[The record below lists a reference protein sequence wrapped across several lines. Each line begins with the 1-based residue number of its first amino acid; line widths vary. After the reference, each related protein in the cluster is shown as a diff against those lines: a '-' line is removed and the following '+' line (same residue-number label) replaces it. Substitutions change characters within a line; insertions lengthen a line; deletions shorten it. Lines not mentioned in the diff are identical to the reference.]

1 VDHGEAYGNQG
12 DEAML
17 LNALERLARYLGP
30 CEFILPGE
38 PGKPLPAQLPK
49 VETVLP
55 PHGEFARWSRQF
67 DRFLGLCRRLPLLG
81 RLVREPQ
88 NTTVWKMAA
97 LWFDVRISL
106 WRCGVLKSP
115 GEGLQ
120 PFLEALKDCDLFYGV
135 GAADFNDFWLQGV
148 IYKSWL
154 YTLVSHYVRVSAVS
168 AQGIGPLETKWARR
182 RMAKAFSCLDLLSFR
197 DFSLSQEIVEAEN
210 INQVRYQIVG
220 DEALTLPTGNQEA
233 IEALLRSSGLPA
245 GESFIAVHFRTTD
258 YTQDTSF
265 LEAQIAALLDHIAE
279 IVPHFF
285 VFFPMSHH
293 LHSGIDVDYGA
304 AIKHNMKRKE
314 RFCVAPFHADVRV
327 IKGAVGLAR
336 YSMGLSYHVH
346 VFSFSQGHPAIILFT
361 GDYYR
366 YKSEGLVSFYGKPS
380 VAFDLAKTGNDR
392 ILAAIQELED
402 DYPVAC
408 KHIERVNEQQLF
420 RVNDWTLREIAA
432 MMQKRCAS

>member
-17 LNALERLARYLGP
+17 LNALERLERYLGP

-38 PGKPLPAQLPK
+38 PGKPLPSQLPK

-55 PHGEFARWSRQF
+55 PHREFERWSQQF
-67 DRFLGLCRRLPLLG
+67 AKFLGLCQRLPLLG
-81 RLVREPQ
+81 RVVREPK

-97 LWFDVRISL
+97 LWIDIKINL
-106 WRCGVLKSP
+106 WQRGILKSP
-115 GEGLQ
+115 GKDLQ
-120 PFLEALKDCDLFYGV
+120 PFLEALKDCDIFYGV

-154 YTLVSHYVRVSAVS
+154 YTLASRYVRVSAVS

-182 RMAKAFSCLDLLSFR
+182 RMARAFSHLNLLSFR
-197 DFSLSQEIVEAEN
+197 DFSLSQKIVEAEKVN
-210 INQVRYQIVG
+210 HVRYQVVG
-220 DEALTLPTGNQEA
+220 DEALTLATGNKEA
-233 IEALLRSSGLPA
+233 VEELLRRSGLPEGA
-245 GESFIAVHFRTTD
+245 SFIAVHFRTTD

-265 LEAQIAALLDHIAE
+265 LEAQIASLLDRIVE

-293 LHSGIDVDYGA
+293 LHSGIDEDYGA
-304 AIKHNMKRKE
+304 AIKHNMRWKE
-314 RFCVAPFHADVRV
+314 RFCVAPFHADVKV
-327 IKGAVGLAR
+327 IKGAVGQAR

-366 YKSEGLVSFYGKPS
+366 CKSEGLVSFYGKPS
-380 VAFDLAKTGNDR
+380 VAFDLAKTGDDQ
-392 ILAAIQELED
+392 ILGAIQELED
-402 DYPVAC
+402 EYPIAC
-408 KHIERVNEQQLF
+408 ENIEKVNEHLV
-420 RVNDWTLREIAA
+420 RVNDWTLRDLAGMLRE
-432 MMQKRCAS
+432 RCGS